1 MFANCTR
8 GIAPKPTL
16 RWDALEHLFICYL
29 TSDLKEAIKLSDPID
44 TMENIIVFA
53 VLDIKIDT
61 IEDII
66 VEKERRF

>member
-16 RWDALEHLFICYL
+16 RWDALNILFICYL
-29 TSDLKEAIKLSDPID
+29 KEAVILSDLID
-44 TMENIIVFA
+44 TMEIIIAFD